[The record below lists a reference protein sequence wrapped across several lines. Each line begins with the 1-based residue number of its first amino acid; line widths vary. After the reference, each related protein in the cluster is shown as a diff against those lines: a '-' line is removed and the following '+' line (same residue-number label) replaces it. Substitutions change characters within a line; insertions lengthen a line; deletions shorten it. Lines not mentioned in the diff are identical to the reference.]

1 MRVAVLCA
9 ERGTVPAVPPELEL
23 ALLDGDLQAVEG
35 GSGDVRVLVA
45 QLQLSFS
52 KAGKRLADS

>member
-23 ALLDGDLQAVEG
+23 ALLDGDLQAVKG

-52 KAGKRLADS
+52 KARKRLADS